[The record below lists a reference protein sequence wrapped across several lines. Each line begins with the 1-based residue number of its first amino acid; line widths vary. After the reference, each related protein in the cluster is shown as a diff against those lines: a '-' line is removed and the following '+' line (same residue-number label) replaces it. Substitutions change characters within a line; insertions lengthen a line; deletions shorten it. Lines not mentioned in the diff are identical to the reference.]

1 MVKGGW
7 KSVGFLTGTALVLGW
22 EVLASFDGDNGT
34 WPWTDLIVEYVP
46 GEVVA
51 LVIGAL
57 AAWLPV
63 HFLIRYRRKSQGKDE
78 S

>member
-1 MVKGGW
+1 MIKGGW

-22 EVLASFDGDNGT
+22 EVFASFDGDGST
-34 WPWTDLIVEYVP
+34 SPWTDLIVEYIP

-63 HFLIRYRRKSQGKDE
+63 HFLIRYKRKSQGKGE